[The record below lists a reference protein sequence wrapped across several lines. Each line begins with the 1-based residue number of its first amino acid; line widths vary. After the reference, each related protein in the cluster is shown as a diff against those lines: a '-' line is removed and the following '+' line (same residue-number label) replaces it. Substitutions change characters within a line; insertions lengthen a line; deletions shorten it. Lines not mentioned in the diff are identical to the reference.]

1 MINSWIKCPPSWIF
15 VNKLEYAILLSLI
28 SLALLFYSL
37 LGECGH
43 AYVKKSACSQNKTK
57 IYINAPSCDGDARTL
72 HSAVRYGA
80 AMRGQEKTT
89 VLITFTFE
97 STLRYKQV
105 GEANTGAFYT
115 VVIAKSIGQEIV
127 RQVCVIRGL

>member
-1 MINSWIKCPPSWIF
+1 MSAILDFN

-89 VLITFTFE
+89 VLITFTF
-97 STLRYKQV
+97 
-105 GEANTGAFYT
+105 A
-115 VVIAKSIGQEIV
+115 SIMKRFRKLKRLHVAWEV
-127 RQVCVIRGL
+127 HKLP